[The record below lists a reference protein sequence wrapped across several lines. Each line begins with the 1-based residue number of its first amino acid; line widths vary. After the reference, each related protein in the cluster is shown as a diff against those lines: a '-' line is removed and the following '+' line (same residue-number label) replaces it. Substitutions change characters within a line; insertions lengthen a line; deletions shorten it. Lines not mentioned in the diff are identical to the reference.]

1 MISIIKSRIGRFLVN
16 NLGWKTIRKII
27 VIECDDWGG
36 TAIPDISTYNKLL
49 GKGIKVDSN
58 PYLKFDSLA
67 SEEDL
72 QMLFEILMKYK
83 DMNGRPPIITANT
96 NIANPDFQ
104 KIREHNFEQYF
115 YEPFTQTLKRYP
127 NRSNAFDLWKE
138 GISNNIFEPQFHGR
152 EHLNPTLWLSQ
163 LRLGKHKDLLTAFD
177 YDIYSLPSSSYPNEK
192 WILNSAF
199 YPNNWEEYQAIFEA
213 IDSGIDL
220 FTDIFNL
227 PPSSFIATGYF
238 WNRNI
243 EKALADKGITS
254 IQGLPIQREPDF
266 KLQKYKKTFNYTGKC
281 NEHNQVYLVRNV
293 FFEPTVNPGI
303 DVVSDCLKRIEQSFN
318 NNKPAIIGTHRLN
331 FIGSLHADN
340 RSKSLVLLQELLDK
354 IIIKW
359 PEVNFMSSSQLSK
372 LIHYESNLN

>member
-1 MISIIKSRIGRFLVN
+1 MINIIKSKIGRWLVN

-36 TAIPDISTYNKLL
+36 TAIPDIRTYHKLL
-49 GKGIKVDSN
+49 EKGIKVDSS

-72 QMLFEILMKYK
+72 QMLFEVLLKYK
-83 DMNGRPPIITANT
+83 DINGRPPIITANT

-104 KIREHNFEQYF
+104 KIRENNFEHYF

-127 NRSNAFDLWKE
+127 DRFNAFELWKE
-138 GISNNIFEPQFHGR
+138 GIGNNIFEPQFHGR
-152 EHLNPTLWLSQ
+152 EHLNPTLWLNQ

-177 YDIYSLPSSSYPNEK
+177 HNIYSLPHSSYPKEK

-199 YPNNWEEYQAIFEA
+199 YPNNWEEHQAIFEA

-220 FTDIFNL
+220 FTGIFNK
-227 PPSSFIATGYF
+227 PPLSFIATGYF

-243 EKALADKGITS
+243 EKALADKGIRS

-266 KLQKYKKTFNYTGKC
+266 KSQKYKKTFNYTGKF

-293 FFEPTVNPGI
+293 FFEPAVNPGI
-303 DVVSDCLKRIEQSFN
+303 DVVSDCLKRIEQSFY

-340 RSKSLVLLQELLDK
+340 RTKNLALLQELLDK

-372 LIHYESNLN
+372 LIHDESNLS